1 MPGVISLSGN
11 LTRNMRGLLAQGRE
25 ARGVKLHLED
35 NAMFVDVWVTV
46 EAGANIM
53 EVGREI
59 QRRVAEA
66 VRTMVGMMVQEV
78 NVHIQEVRQTS

>member
-1 MPGVISLSGN
+1 
-11 LTRNMRGLLAQGRE
+11 
-25 ARGVKLHLED
+25 
-35 NAMFVDVWVTV
+35 MFVDVWVSV
-46 EAGANIM
+46 ETGANIR

>member
-35 NAMFVDVWVTV
+35 NTMFVDVWVTV
-46 EAGANIM
+46 AAGANVM